1 MNESQLIRKSLREG
15 EAIVRRNER
24 LISAVD
30 KALKESNG
38 RTLSQLDKIKLGSV
52 IENTTNLLMLK
63 EDDSHTEVYD
73 IADKQEF
80 LNLVVCTWAKSTLPF
95 STMTF
100 SMKQRVSEVFY
111 LAYKY
116 GSNKGGIS
124 AGDEVNKFDR
134 YWVESAKVDAASKYA
149 SEEVEGETVGAV
161 AATDTYTF
169 EFTPIAPGTISIA
182 DGNDTYVD
190 DGEGH
195 IHKEGATTTLATVDY
210 ETGVLTSTTLALTAG
225 EATYAYDNTICPVEV
240 PQLKLEVTPLTL
252 TAKAY
257 TLGYTYST
265 FAAFNLLRSQNVDLK
280 DLLNEGTAN
289 ELVQE
294 IDNLV
299 YADFVKAANANALGV
314 TFNFNYTG
322 YFSQHE
328 YYQGFGDA
336 LQQASQL
343 VFQKTRK
350 VRPNVAIVGINGG
363 FLARQLDGFTNTEA
377 ANETGTHVIGN
388 YRGITIIENPF
399 FDADTCI
406 LTYKANDFQGAA
418 AVGEY
423 MPVIQTQLLQ
433 YEDFRNS
440 SSLASMIAKKVI
452 TNNFFAK
459 ITITH
464 N

>member
-1 MNESQLIRKSLREG
+1 MNESQLIRRSLREG
-15 EAIVRRNER
+15 EAVIRRNER
-24 LISAVD
+24 MISAVD

-38 RTLSQLDKIKLGSV
+38 RTLSQLDKIKLGQV
-52 IENTTNLLMLK
+52 IENTNNLLMLK
-63 EDDSHTEVYD
+63 EDDSHTEVSD

-80 LNLVVCTWAKSTLPF
+80 LNLVVCTWAKSTLPV

-116 GSNKGGIS
+116 ASNKGGIVQ
-124 AGDEVNKFDR
+124 GDEVNKFDR
-134 YWVESAKVDAASKYA
+134 YWVEDSKVAAASKYA
-149 SEEVEGETVGAV
+149 SEEVDGETVGSL

-169 EFTPIAPGTISIA
+169 EFVPVAPGSIKIT
-182 DGNDTYVD
+182 DGSDEYVD
-190 DGEGH
+190 DGEGN
-195 IHKEGATTTLATVDY
+195 IHKVGAATTLATVDY
-210 ETGVLTSTTLALTAG
+210 ETGVLTSTTLATTSASA
-225 EATYAYDNTICPVEV
+225 EYAYDNTICPVEV
-240 PQLKLEVTPLTL
+240 PQLKLEVSPLVL

-299 YADFVKAANANALGV
+299 YADFVKAADANALGV
-314 TFNFNYTG
+314 TFNFEYTG

-399 FDADTCI
+399 FDEDACI
-406 LTYKANDFQGAA
+406 LTYKANDFQGAY

-440 SSLASMIAKKVI
+440 SSLASMIAKKTI

-459 ITITH
+459 VTITH